1 MCAREKRD
9 VKELKTHKGK
19 KKRRENKDRKRIEI
33 ER

>member
-1 MCAREKRD
+1 MCVREKRE

-19 KKRRENKDRKRIEI
+19 KRRGNKDRKRTEI